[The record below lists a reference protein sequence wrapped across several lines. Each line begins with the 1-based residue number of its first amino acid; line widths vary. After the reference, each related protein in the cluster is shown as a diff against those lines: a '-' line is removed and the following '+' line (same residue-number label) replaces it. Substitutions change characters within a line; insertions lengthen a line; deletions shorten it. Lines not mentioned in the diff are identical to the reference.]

1 MIQAKLPAKAIEA
14 PRISY
19 RFRSQIVAYLFL
31 APALLV
37 FALTAWYPLVLTI
50 INSFQS
56 VKLTG
61 GSTWVGTHNYVR
73 MLGDPVFLKA
83 WENIGIFIVL
93 SIVMGFMVP
102 VILALML
109 NEMRGFIAALVRSFV
124 YMPAL
129 IPIAIAL
136 LVWRQIYAPDGGIL
150 NSIIGMVGIKPQL
163 WLQTPSL
170 VKPSM
175 VAIMTWLGMGGTILI
190 YLAALQEIPT
200 EIYEAAELDG
210 FSILQRIWFITLP
223 LIRSRM
229 QVLLILQIIL
239 VSQLF
244 NEPFILTSGGPA
256 NASVTPVLQI
266 YNIAFNRTDYGLA
279 AAWSVS
285 MLVVLSIFSAVYVWL
300 SQRKQTEI

>member
-19 RFRSQIVAYLFL
+19 RFRSQVVAYLFL
-31 APALLV
+31 APALLI
-37 FALTAWYPLVLTI
+37 FALTAWYPLVLTV
-50 INSFQS
+50 INSFQF

-73 MLGDPVFLKA
+73 MFGDPLFLKA
-83 WENIGIFIVL
+83 WENIGIFILL

-109 NEMRGFIAALVRSFV
+109 NEMRGFVAGLVRSFV

-150 NSIIGMVGIKPQL
+150 NSIIGMVGIEPQL

-170 VKPSM
+170 VKPAM
-175 VAIMTWLGMGGTILI
+175 VVIMTWLGMGGTILI

-239 VSQLF
+239 VSQIF

-256 NASVTPVLQI
+256 NASLTPVVQI
-266 YNIAFNRTDYGLA
+266 YTIAFNRTDYGLA

-285 MLVVLSIFSAVYVWL
+285 MLVILSIFSAVYVWL
-300 SQRKQTEI
+300 SQRRQSAD